1 MAEVVW
7 ECLIISITLLFG
19 INIGLGMGLTSIHKK
34 EAVTVSVFY
43 GVILMIL
50 SMAANLSNK
59 LLYGFTSSYIPEIMG
74 IVGCLTLLGG
84 ICTVSKW
91 RKTKD
96 SYYPFS
102 SVAMWSASIC
112 CFVGFGFLDVLLSR
126 EITLSF
132 LGFSVVMA
140 LGMIVLVTIFYL
152 FSKILRNAER
162 PYPVLFGNFMILNGL
177 YFLMCAFFIPN
188 IKKLSS
194 VQGGVLSISSSI
206 STMIFMIMA
215 CIGVILVGVYL
226 KEENIRSLEDIYQK
240 IRLLRADKT
249 KKSK

>member
-1 MAEVVW
+1 M
-7 ECLIISITLLFG
+7 
-19 INIGLGMGLTSIHKK
+19 
-34 EAVTVSVFY
+34 
-43 GVILMIL
+43 
-50 SMAANLSNK
+50 
-59 LLYGFTSSYIPEIMG
+59 
-74 IVGCLTLLGG
+74 
-84 ICTVSKW
+84 
-91 RKTKD
+91 
-96 SYYPFS
+96 
-102 SVAMWSASIC
+102 
-112 CFVGFGFLDVLLSR
+112 LLSR
-126 EITLSF
+126 EITISF
-132 LGFSVVMA
+132 LGFSAIMA

-249 KKSK
+249 KKLK